1 MFVFFLLDLI
11 LFSLLTTRSLSIEQ
25 GVRTARTIEGTD
37 LSSIA
42 CLRRKDA
49 LEQKIA
55 RNLLRRSQSSTTSA
69 AVMFRIPANVN
80 RKSVI
85 TPSLIRFD
93 TVSSLVVTCH
103 ELERVYIPII
113 WLVFAGWR
121 KRNKF
126 GRKSYDR

>member
-69 AVMFRIPANVN
+69 AVMFRIPVNVN

-85 TPSLIRFD
+85 TPSLIRI
-93 TVSSLVVTCH
+93 VSIPFRRSLLPATNWN
-103 ELERVYIPII
+103 E
-113 WLVFAGWR
+113 FASLH
-121 KRNKF
+121 
-126 GRKSYDR
+126 SYNMVGIRRLAQAK